1 MKERFLINCFTT
13 FFLFSLLQ
21 YINDL
26 KEKAR
31 ALVTFAGLLPYRM
44 PGDTNARLVQLEVMM
59 H

>member
-1 MKERFLINCFTT
+1 MQFPINGIITFCFY
-13 FFLFSLLQ
+13 LQ